1 MFKKLEIYGVNKEY
15 LISDDGKIFDVKENK
30 YRKFTETKDG
40 YYKVSFYVFGK
51 YKRFLIHRLVLMTYN
66 PVDNMDNLQ
75 VNHIDGN
82 KKNNRIDNLEWCTL
96 KENMKHA
103 WNTGLCKNSTPNG
116 INSHHH
122 ILTEEEVKTIK
133 HLLSKNLSYQK
144 ISGIFN
150 VSKSTIYQISN
161 GITWSNTK

>member
-1 MFKKLEIYGVNKEY
+1 
-15 LISDDGKIFDVKENK
+15 
-30 YRKFTETKDG
+30 
-40 YYKVSFYVFGK
+40 
-51 YKRFLIHRLVLMTYN
+51 MTYN

-122 ILTEEEVKTIK
+122 ILTEEEVKLLNIYYLKIYHIK
-133 HLLSKNLSYQK
+133 KYRTYLM
-144 ISGIFN
+144 
-150 VSKSTIYQISN
+150 
-161 GITWSNTK
+161 